1 MINKNF
7 KKKVFGVVMTTAL
20 VLTNVIPTATV
31 KAEAGATYPT
41 YPTYYQGVDYSPV
54 YEYDTYVK
62 ENVDVAM
69 FCKGDKQKALKHFV
83 EFGIKED
90 RVTSSTF
97 DWKSYK
103 NRYADLRSAFGN
115 DRYSYY
121 KHYLDYGINE
131 GRNAK
136 PQDPYVVIDPITKYN
151 GRDYSRVY
159 NYATYKEQ
167 PDLAKAFGDDDVA
180 LLKHFVE
187 FGMKEGRVAN
197 ETFDVVSYKNA
208 NADLRRAFGNDTE
221 SYYLHYIYNGFNENR
236 KTSGQ
241 TDEITNPITTYNGV
255 DYSLVYDANAYYKYE
270 DLKKAIGLDEVGL
283 LKHFVEFGMKEGRE
297 ASPNFKVQQYKNN
310 YVDLRGAFG
319 NDLKKY
325 YMHYII
331 FGHAEGRKADGP
343 LSVPTTDNNSSGGGA
358 GTDTQ
363 NP

>member
-7 KKKVFGVVMTTAL
+7 KKKLFGAVMTTAL

-131 GRNAK
+131 ERDAK
-136 PQDPYVVIDPITKYN
+136 TKQEDVIDPITKYN
-151 GRDYSRVY
+151 GRDYSKVY
-159 NYATYKEQ
+159 NYAKYKTY
-167 PDLAKAFGDDDVA
+167 PDLAKAFGNDDVA

-221 SYYLHYIYNGFNENR
+221 SYYLHYIYNGFNEGR
-236 KTSGQ
+236 TVSGQ
-241 TDEITNPITTYNGV
+241 TGEITDPITTYNGV
-255 DYSLVYDANAYYKYE
+255 DYSLVYNANKYYSDYP
-270 DLKKAIGLDEVGL
+270 DLQKAIGLDEVGL

-297 ASPNFKVQQYKNN
+297 ASPKFIVQDYKDN
-310 YVDLRGAFG
+310 YEDLRGAFG

-325 YMHYII
+325 YMHYIM
-331 FGHAEGRKADGP
+331 FGHAENRTAVGT
-343 LSVPTTDNNSSGGGA
+343 VPEPETEGEGD
-358 GTDTQ
+358 
-363 NP
+363 

>member
-7 KKKVFGVVMTTAL
+7 KKKFFGAVMATAL

-31 KAEAGATYPT
+31 KADEGGTYPT

-90 RVTSSTF
+90 RITSSKF

-121 KHYLDYGINE
+121 KHYLNYGINE
-131 GRNAK
+131 ERDAK
-136 PQDPYVVIDPITKYN
+136 PKETEVKNPITKYN
-151 GRDYSRVY
+151 GRDYSKVY
-159 NYATYKEQ
+159 DYATYKEI
-167 PDLAKAFGDDDVA
+167 PDLAKAFGDDDIA

-187 FGMKEGRVAN
+187 FGMKEGRKAN
-197 ETFDVVSYKNA
+197 GTFDVVSYKNA

-236 KTSGQ
+236 KTSEQ
-241 TDEITNPITTYNGV
+241 TGEITEPITTYNGV
-255 DYSLVYDANAYYKYE
+255 DYSLVYDANAYYDKYE
-270 DLKKAIGLDEVGL
+270 DLQKAIGLDEVGL

-297 ASPNFKVQQYKNN
+297 ASPKFIVQDYKNN
-310 YVDLRGAFG
+310 YEDLRGAFG

-331 FGHAEGRKADGP
+331 FGHTEGRTAVGP
-343 LSVPTTDNNSSGGGA
+343 VPEPEGE
-358 GTDTQ
+358 
-363 NP
+363 

>member
-7 KKKVFGVVMTTAL
+7 KKKLFGAVMTTAL

-31 KAEAGATYPT
+31 KAEDGGTTYPT

-54 YEYDTYVK
+54 YQYDTYVK

-90 RVTSSTF
+90 RITSSEF

-131 GRNAK
+131 ERNAK
-136 PQDPYVVIDPITKYN
+136 PKQEDVIDPITKYN
-151 GRDYSRVY
+151 GRDYSKVY
-159 NYATYKEQ
+159 NYAKYKTY
-167 PDLAKAFGDDDVA
+167 PDLAKAFGNDDIA

-187 FGMKEGRVAN
+187 FGMKEGRNAKDG
-197 ETFDVVSYKNA
+197 FDIVSYKNA
-208 NADLRRAFGNDTE
+208 NPDLRRAFGNDIE

-236 KTSGQ
+236 KTSEQ
-241 TDEITNPITTYNGV
+241 TDEIIDPITTYNGV
-255 DYSLVYDANAYYKYE
+255 DYSLVYDANAYYNKYK
-270 DLKKAIGLDEVGL
+270 DLQDAIGLDEVGL

-297 ASPNFKVQQYKNN
+297 ASTNFKVQQYKNN
-310 YVDLRGAFG
+310 YEDLRGAFG

-343 LSVPTTDNNSSGGGA
+343 LPDPEGE
-358 GTDTQ
+358 
-363 NP
+363 